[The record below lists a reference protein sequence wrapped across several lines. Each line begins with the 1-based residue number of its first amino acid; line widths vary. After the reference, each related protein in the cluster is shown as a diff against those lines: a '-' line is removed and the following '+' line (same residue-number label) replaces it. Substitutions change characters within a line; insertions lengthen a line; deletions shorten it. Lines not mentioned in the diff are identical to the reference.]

1 MEYFK
6 PKFQV
11 SLVEQIENYLTN
23 AIIEGR
29 LKTGDRLVESELQ
42 RKLGVSRT
50 PIREAFRILEKNGL
64 IITIPRKGAYIRE
77 ITLKDIKENFPVRAW
92 LEGLAA
98 RLAVPNMTEKDIDT
112 LKEKLAGMEQAVEDN
127 DFNMYFNYHNAYHDT
142 FIMASRND
150 TLIEL
155 LKYLRQ
161 NAIWFRFTYRWHQE
175 NFEYALPVHR
185 KILKL
190 FIDGDA
196 DGTAQIVREHIM
208 RNMDRYVE
216 YLTIEKQIEA

>member
-98 RLAVPNMTEKDIDT
+98 RLAVPNMTEKDIDP
-112 LKEKLAGMEQAVEDN
+112 LKEKLAGMEQAVENN
-127 DFNMYFNYHNAYHDT
+127 DFNMYFKYHNA
-142 FIMASRND
+142 
-150 TLIEL
+150 
-155 LKYLRQ
+155 
-161 NAIWFRFTYRWHQE
+161 
-175 NFEYALPVHR
+175 
-185 KILKL
+185 
-190 FIDGDA
+190 
-196 DGTAQIVREHIM
+196 
-208 RNMDRYVE
+208 
-216 YLTIEKQIEA
+216 

>member
-1 MEYFK
+1 MEDFK
-6 PKFQV
+6 PKFPV
-11 SLVEQIENYLTN
+11 SLVEQIEDYLTN
-23 AIIEGR
+23 AIMEGR

-98 RLAVPNMTEKDIDT
+98 KLAVENMNENDIDT
-112 LKEKLAGMEQAVEDN
+112 LREKLAGMEEAVKNN
-127 DFNMYFNYHNAYHDT
+127 DFNMYFKHHNEYHEV
-142 FIMASRND
+142 FIRASRND

-161 NAIWFRFTYRWHQE
+161 NNLWYRFTYRWHQE
-175 NFEYALPVHR
+175 NFEYALSVHSR
-185 KILKL
+185 ILNL
-190 FIDGDA
+190 FIDEDEDA
-196 DGTAQIVREHIM
+196 VEHLVREHIM
-208 RNMDRYVE
+208 QNVDRYVE
-216 YLTIEKQIEA
+216 YLMTEKNIGA